1 MRPQLLKITSGP
13 SISFSARTDNKPYI
27 NNNWHYHPEI
37 ELIHVIE
44 GEGTLFAGDTS
55 IRFNEGD
62 LILLG
67 SQLPHYWRFD
77 EIYTQKNPKSSL
89 IELTQFCEDFW
100 GNDFLRLPE
109 NKNIIRL
116 FERAKRGMVIS
127 KTISSKAKLVL
138 SKLIKATGSDRI
150 ALLINL
156 LTTLSKESNPNYIS
170 LTHNFDFDS
179 SENDRINA
187 IYNYSLNNFKRNIYL
202 KDVAAIA
209 NLSTNSFCRYFKS
222 RTKKSYSVFIIELRI
237 GYACKLLAE
246 KNLSIKEICFSSGFN
261 TFTNFN
267 KQFKALKGMQP
278 NEFRKRMDLD

>member
-1 MRPQLLKITSGP
+1 MRPLFLKITSGP
-13 SISFSARTDNKPYI
+13 SISFSARKDATPYV

-37 ELIHVIE
+37 ELIHVVK

-55 IRFNEGD
+55 IRFKQGD
-62 LILLG
+62 LILIG

-77 EIYTQKNPKSSL
+77 EIYTQKNPKPSL

-100 GNDFLRLPE
+100 GNEFLRLPE
-109 NKNIIRL
+109 NKNICKL
-116 FERAKRGMVIS
+116 FERAKKGIVVS
-127 KTISSKAKLVL
+127 DKFSAKAKTML
-138 SKLIKATGSDRI
+138 SKLINANGSDRLI
-150 ALLINL
+150 YLLQL
-156 LTTLSKESNPNYIS
+156 LTILSKETSPNFIS
-170 LTHNFDFDS
+170 ATHNFEFDS

-222 RTKKSYSVFIIELRI
+222 RTKKNYSAFIIELRV

-246 KNLSIKEICFSSGFN
+246 K
-261 TFTNFN
+261 T
-267 KQFKALKGMQP
+267 
-278 NEFRKRMDLD
+278 